1 MYGFP
6 KVFSTKQDFYNVRD
20 MYPEQTKDKL
30 KELMEGMKIWVATG
44 ELEENASGIT
54 DTTHKVIETTKG
66 DMGSEETVNVQM
78 ELVEDDNSEFY
89 RMGWTKEEA
98 AIFLAYQPKK
108 ESN

>member
-30 KELMEGMKIWVATG
+30 KELMEGIKIWVITG
-44 ELEENASGIT
+44 ELAADASGVT
-54 DTTHKVIETTKG
+54 DATHKVIETSKG
-66 DMGSEETVNVQM
+66 EMGSEEKVKAQM
-78 ELVEDDNSEFY
+78 ELVEDANAEFY

-108 ESN
+108 ESK

>member
-20 MYPEQTKDKL
+20 MYPEQTKNKL
-30 KELMEGMKIWVATG
+30 KELMDGMKIWVAEKEVAEGKGTV
-44 ELEENASGIT
+44 NA
-54 DTTHKVIETTKG
+54 THKVIQTTKG
-66 DMGSEETVNVQM
+66 DMGSEEKVFVQM
-78 ELVEDDNSEFY
+78 KLVEDENSEFY

-108 ESN
+108 ESK